1 MVKVAKKFPALR
13 YIHYNVLVKRP
24 WVLKHNSLLIL
35 AYMGTYP
42 GYKLPIFVQR
52 LLHSPLETRYTG
64 AYLGVGA
71 CPGHYGTYN
80 KAYLYHLINDG
91 LDKLGHYHIRVLKYF
106 HSLIMNLKG
115 T

>member
-1 MVKVAKKFPALR
+1 M
-13 YIHYNVLVKRP
+13 
-24 WVLKHNSLLIL
+24 
-35 AYMGTYP
+35 
-42 GYKLPIFVQR
+42 
-52 LLHSPLETRYTG
+52 G